1 MGSMLLCGADILI
14 RPASRWAMVK
24 NGYLGVRGEVIDYI
38 GAIKPQADYATVKD
52 LSGHLL
58 IPGLYNM
65 HTHTPMTLLRGI
77 GSGLPLDR
85 WLREAMF
92 PVEARLAPDD
102 IRTGTRLALLEMLSS
117 GVVSFSDMYYE
128 PEFSAAEINA
138 SGMKA
143 NLNRPIPAGNR
154 ALAYKD
160 NPKAAASLAFYDT
173 FNNAGDGRILVD
185 FAIHAEYTSYE
196 ELVRP
201 YALDCLQRGARMH
214 IHLSETVK
222 EHEGCRARYGKTPTR
237 WFLDLGV
244 LDSPVIAAH
253 CVAVEAED
261 LDILQDHGVTCVHN
275 PSSNMKLGSGFM
287 PLATMLDRGM
297 KLALGTDGA
306 ASNNNL
312 NLFEEMHLAALI
324 HKGKSGDPTV
334 VTPAQLLDMATVNGA
349 AAQGRPDSGELAV
362 GKKADIVALD
372 MRKPHLMPR
381 SDTLALLVY
390 SAQSSD
396 VAMTMVNGRVLYES
410 GSFLTIDAE
419 RVLDEAAACAL
430 RLGLPEDPLSNHGLN
445 G

>member
-1 MGSMLLCGADILI
+1 MLLCGADILI
-14 RPASRWAMVK
+14 RPAGRWAMVK

-38 GAIKPQADYATVKD
+38 GTIKPQAGYATEKEM
-52 LSGHLL
+52 SGHLL

-65 HTHTPMTLLRGI
+65 HTHTPMTLLRGL

-92 PVEARLAPDD
+92 PVEARLAPGD
-102 IRTGTRLALLEMLSS
+102 IRTGTQLALMEMLSS
-117 GVVSFSDMYYE
+117 GVTSFSDMYYE
-128 PEFSAAEINA
+128 PEFSAEAIIA
-138 SGMKA
+138 AGMKA
-143 NLNRPIPAGNR
+143 NLNRPIPANNR
-154 ALAYKD
+154 AQAYKE
-160 NPKAAASLAFYDT
+160 NPRTAASLAFYDT

-185 FAIHAEYTSYE
+185 FAIHAEYSSYE
-196 ELVRP
+196 GLVRP

-214 IHLSETVK
+214 LHLSETFK
-222 EHEGCRARYGKTPTR
+222 EHEGCKARYGKTPAR

-244 LDSPVIAAH
+244 LDNPVIAAH
-253 CVAVEAED
+253 CVAVDAED

-287 PLATMLDRGM
+287 PLATMLERGM

-334 VTPAQLLDMATVNGA
+334 VTPEQLLDMATVNGA
-349 AAQGRPDSGELAV
+349 SAQGRADSGELAV

-372 MRKPHLMPR
+372 LRKPHLMPR

-390 SAQSSD
+390 SAQASD
-396 VAMTMVNGRVLYES
+396 VVLTMVNGRVLYEN
-410 GSFLTIDAE
+410 GSFLTIDGG
-419 RVLDEAAACAL
+419 RVMGEAAACAS
-430 RLGLPEDPLSNHGLN
+430 RLGVPEDPLSNQNLN
-445 G
+445 S